1 LIPYD
6 LQEEAAREE
15 ILKQISNP
23 SIKPQPASKQG
34 TPAGLG
40 SAGGFNFYSST
51 FDEIVSLVLIKPLE
65 VLERKT
71 LRGMNL
77 YIQRGEDEMVVQ
89 RNLLQVMLNDVLI
102 LEPQGDLCLKKA
114 TKKLKQIMTQCGLP
128 HLNNQSGNTPVMTPV
143 KGNKGQVAFSI
154 SNHFMCLPQVQNQ
167 ETQTILDDQKFLEKY
182 GYGKGFS

>member
-1 LIPYD
+1 
-6 LQEEAAREE
+6 
-15 ILKQISNP
+15 
-23 SIKPQPASKQG
+23 
-34 TPAGLG
+34 
-40 SAGGFNFYSST
+40 
-51 FDEIVSLVLIKPLE
+51 
-65 VLERKT
+65 
-71 LRGMNL
+71 
-77 YIQRGEDEMVVQ
+77 MVVQ

-102 LEPQGDLCLKKA
+102 LEPQGDLSLKKA

-154 SNHFMCLPQVQNQ
+154 SNQFMCLPQVQNQ